1 MAPPFPDSYQTFS
14 LPEISFRHHPETSA
28 TVTPVIVLRLDRP
41 KSRHAYTG
49 QMGASLIQAYDLLS
63 EDPRVRAIVLTSN
76 DPGNKFFCAGMD
88 FAQGPDPE
96 RDPVVYRDSGG
107 TVSLA
112 MDRCRK
118 PIVAAINGAAVG
130 IGMTMTLPATV
141 RVASSQ
147 AKCGFVF
154 SQRGFCMEACSS
166 YFLPRLIG
174 TSKAMHLVSTGAVY
188 PATHRLFDDL
198 FSEVVEPAAVLPT
211 ALKIAEDMAKNTS
224 LVSTQVMKDM
234 IYRGPQSPEEAHL
247 LESRMFCSMT
257 LPDTDSIEGVKSF
270 LEKRPPK
277 FTGTVENQRPWGYP
291 WYTKLDVKPKPKL

>member
-1 MAPPFPDSYQTFS
+1 MAPSFPDSYNTLD
-14 LPEISFRHHPETSA
+14 LPEISLRHHPESSP
-28 TVTPVIVLRLDRP
+28 TVTPVVVVRLDRP
-41 KSRHAYTG
+41 KSRHAYTEV
-49 QMGASLIQAYDLLS
+49 MGASLVQAYGLLS
-63 EDPRVRAIVLTSN
+63 EDPRVRAVVLTSA
-76 DPGNKFFCAGMD
+76 DASNKFFCAGMD
-88 FAQGPDPE
+88 FALGPNPE
-96 RDPVVYRDSGG
+96 TNPLRYRDSGG

-166 YFLPRLIG
+166 FFLPRLVG
-174 TSKAMHLVSTGAVY
+174 ASKAMHLVSTGAVY
-188 PATHRLFDDL
+188 PATHRLFSEL
-198 FSEVVEPAAVLPT
+198 FSEVVEPELVLPT
-211 ALKIAEDMAKNTS
+211 ALKIAEGMATNTS

-234 IYRGPQSPEEAHL
+234 IYRGPSSPEEAHL
-247 LESRMFCSMT
+247 LESKIFCSLT
-257 LPDTDSIEGVKSF
+257 LPNTDSAEGIKSF

-277 FTGTVENQRPWGYP
+277 FVGTIDNQRPYGYP
-291 WYTKLDVKPKPKL
+291 WYSELDVRPKL